1 MLNFCLHF
9 PYLILMLDILTVQSY
24 PDENHSL
31 RSVLLHVYSSMD
43 QFWSQCFDLDKFS
56 SF

>member
-1 MLNFCLHF
+1 
-9 PYLILMLDILTVQSY
+9 MLDHLNVQSY